1 MELQKKFKISWLAD
15 FRDPWTNI
23 DFYKDLR
30 LSKWADNKHK
40 SLESDVLKNADM
52 VLTIGNQLKKELFA
66 LGAKKVQ
73 VLENGYDPE
82 DFKINSSKELDTNFT
97 IAHIG
102 SFSPSRNHEIFWKVL
117 RKICDENVLF
127 KSKFKLKLIGNIDF
141 SVLKSISNFGLE
153 NYVEKMGY
161 ISHKDVINEQRNS
174 RVLLLMVND
183 SPNSRGIIT
192 GKVFEYMASKR
203 PILVIG
209 PEDGDLATIINQ
221 TQSGYVCG
229 FNNEIKLE
237 ESVLK
242 LFNNKND
249 INSNSKIYSRENLT
263 KKLSSILDKVVHKVN
278 S

>member
-1 MELQKKFKISWLAD
+1 
-15 FRDPWTNI
+15 
-23 DFYKDLR
+23 
-30 LSKWADNKHK
+30 
-40 SLESDVLKNADM
+40 
-52 VLTIGNQLKKELFA
+52 
-66 LGAKKVQ
+66 
-73 VLENGYDPE
+73 
-82 DFKINSSKELDTNFT
+82 
-97 IAHIG
+97 
-102 SFSPSRNHEIFWKVL
+102 
-117 RKICDENVLF
+117 
-127 KSKFKLKLIGNIDF
+127 
-141 SVLKSISNFGLE
+141 
-153 NYVEKMGY
+153 
-161 ISHKDVINEQRNS
+161 
-174 RVLLLMVND
+174 
-183 SPNSRGIIT
+183 
-192 GKVFEYMASKR
+192 MASKR

>member
-1 MELQKKFKISWLAD
+1 
-15 FRDPWTNI
+15 
-23 DFYKDLR
+23 
-30 LSKWADNKHK
+30 
-40 SLESDVLKNADM
+40 M
-52 VLTIGNQLKKELFA
+52 V
-66 LGAKKVQ
+66 
-73 VLENGYDPE
+73 
-82 DFKINSSKELDTNFT
+82 
-97 IAHIG
+97 
-102 SFSPSRNHEIFWKVL
+102 
-117 RKICDENVLF
+117 
-127 KSKFKLKLIGNIDF
+127 LIGNIDF